1 MKNLKDILAEV
12 AIKDASPILDV
23 QVSGIEFDSRQVQ
36 KDNVFVAVKGTQV
49 DGHEYIFSA
58 ILKGAKVI
66 VGEEKPEAFP
76 PELVWVGVK
85 DSALALAQLGSAFY
99 DHPSRKLK
107 LVGVTGTNGK
117 TTTVTLLHQLFM
129 GLGQKVG
136 LLSTIE
142 NKIGD
147 KVINSTH
154 TTPDS
159 VTINRLLSEMVVE
172 GCAVA
177 FMEVSSHAIDQH
189 RIGGLHFAGGVFTNL
204 TREHLD
210 YHGTMLDYLNVKKK
224 FFDFL
229 PKGSFALANIDDKNG
244 LVMMQNTQAD
254 KHTLALKRMAD
265 FSAKIHANTLE
276 GLHLEING
284 KEVYARLIGQFNAYN
299 LLTVFGVASLLGESE
314 EEILV
319 VLSGLSGAPGRFEK
333 IVDPNSRRMGIL
345 DYAHTPDALEKVLD
359 TINELKNSERKLYTV
374 VGCGGDRDRTKRP
387 VMGGMAARKSTQ
399 TIFTADNPRSE
410 EPEDI
415 IEEMLKG
422 VAKEDS
428 NKVLDIVDR
437 KSAIKTACRL
447 AGNNGIILVAGK
459 GHEKYQIIKGQKL
472 PFDDKAELLNEFLIN
487 I

>member
-1 MKNLKDILAEV
+1 MKNLKDILVEV
-12 AIKDASPILDV
+12 AIKGAHPNLDV
-23 QVSGIEFDSRQVQ
+23 QVSGIEFDSRHVQ
-36 KDNVFVAVKGTQV
+36 KDNLFVAVKGTQV

-58 ILKGAKVI
+58 ILNGAKVI
-66 VGEEKPEAFP
+66 VGENKPNAFP
-76 PELVWVGVK
+76 SELIWIGVE
-85 DSALALAQLGSAFY
+85 DSALVLAQLGSAFY

-107 LVGVTGTNGK
+107 LIGVTGTNGK

-147 KVINSTH
+147 KTISATH

-159 VTINRLLSEMVVE
+159 VTINRLLSEMVIE
-172 GCAVA
+172 GCNVA
-177 FMEVSSHAIDQH
+177 FMEVSSHSIDQH

-210 YHGTMLDYLNVKKK
+210 YHGTMLDYLNVKKR
-224 FFDFL
+224 FFDYL

-244 LVMMQNTQAD
+244 LVMMQNTMAE
-254 KHTLALKRMAD
+254 KHTLALKRMAS
-265 FSAKIHANTLE
+265 FSAKIHANTLD
-276 GLHLEING
+276 GLHLEMNG
-284 KEVYARLIGQFNAYN
+284 KEVFARLIGQFNAYN
-299 LLTVFGVASLLGESE
+299 LLTAFGVASLLGENE
-314 EEILV
+314 DDVLV

-333 IVDPNSRRMGIL
+333 IVDPNTQRMGIL

-359 TINELKNSERKLYTV
+359 TINELKSAETKLFTV

-387 VMGGMAARKSTQ
+387 VMGGMAAAKSTQ
-399 TIFTADNPRSE
+399 VIFTSDNPRSE
-410 EPEDI
+410 APEDI
-415 IEEMLKG
+415 IDEMLKG
-422 VAKEDS
+422 VAKEDGH
-428 NKVLDIVDR
+428 KVLDIVDR

-447 AGNNGIILVAGK
+447 AGKNGVILVAGK
-459 GHEKYQIIKGQKL
+459 GHEKYQIVKDEKL